1 MSLSFTSISR
11 ITDFEDF
18 VNDYI
23 ENDDNVWLNEMCEHY
38 PEINK
43 WIRDSKISHRCILCR
58 ENETNKI
65 IGFCILKIKFDVAK
79 NKTVMKLCSIYVV
92 PGWRKH
98 NVCKELINTLIT
110 ECKKFGIDYI
120 YTHTYKTLPGFE
132 VLQKVGFKNTYSKR
146 SLTNEYIFEKEIVVD
161 V

>member
-1 MSLSFTSISR
+1 MSLKFTGISR

-18 VNDYI
+18 VNEYI
-23 ENDDNVWLNEMCEHY
+23 ENEDNIWFCEMYSHY

-43 WIRDSKISHRCILCR
+43 WIRDKKTTHRCILCR
-58 ENETNKI
+58 ESETNKI
-65 IGFCILKIKFDVAK
+65 VGFCILKIKFDITK
-79 NKTVMKLCSIYVV
+79 QKTIMKLCSIYVI

-98 NVCKELINTLIT
+98 NVCKELINHLID
-110 ECKKFGIDYI
+110 ECKKIRIDYI
-120 YTHTYKTLPGFE
+120 YTNVYKTLPSFE

-146 SLTNEYIFEKEIVVD
+146 PLTNEYIFEKEIID